1 MRCRVRKLRLDPS
14 VARQLQR
21 QLPRFSSAWFL
32 QVAGLMMA
40 AYPITGAAWAD
51 TNDAL
56 SEGLPPLR
64 PPRPEIPPGFWEQHE
79 AWILAAAIGL
89 LIAVGAG
96 IWFLTRP
103 RPAIVISPAA
113 TARAALDALRGQP
126 ETGLVLSRISQV
138 IRRYFAATC
147 QMPEEEHTTAEFAR
161 ILVEQSAI
169 GPNLAEA
176 VNEFLRQC
184 DHRKFA
190 PLGPL
195 PPLGAVAGAA
205 HLIEEAEAKR
215 AALLQAAPN
224 P

>member
-1 MRCRVRKLRLDPS
+1 MRRRVRKLWRGP

-21 QLPRFSSAWFL
+21 QLPSCSSARFL
-32 QVAGLMMA
+32 LVAGLVMA
-40 AYPITGAAWAD
+40 AYPNACPAWAD

-56 SEGLPPLR
+56 SGELPPLR
-64 PPRPEIPPGFWEQHE
+64 PPRPEIPPGFWELHQ

-113 TARAALDALRGQP
+113 TARAALDALRDQP
-126 ETGLVLSRISQV
+126 ETGLVLSKISQV

-147 QMPEEEHTTAEFAR
+147 QIPQEEHTTAEFAR
-161 ILVEQSAI
+161 ILVEQSTI
-169 GPNLAEA
+169 GPNLAQA
-176 VNEFLRQC
+176 VHEFLRQC

-205 HLIEEAEAKR
+205 HLIEEAEARR
-215 AALLQAAPN
+215 AALLQPTPN